1 MIHRRP
7 GLMATLLAVVIAA
20 CSSSTPTP
28 SAGATRSIPPS
39 ATRTAN
45 GGGGTQGGPGTAAPG
60 DTSNPGG
67 GPTAPGDTPAASSD
81 GGSTATPAPT
91 PQPVATPIAGLDQ
104 LLGTDG
110 RFTML
115 VLGSD
120 ARKGL
125 GGERTDTIMVVTVNP
140 QNGKVAMVS
149 LPRDTARVPIA
160 PGRAFG
166 PKINGLF
173 QAFQDGELA
182 RHSRKQAYQDVVDAL
197 QYTFGIEIDRYA
209 LAHFPSVV
217 KVIDAMGG
225 IDVKLSAPF
234 NDPTSH
240 VLTNGHRGLFL
251 KAGKNH
257 LNGNRTLG
265 FARSRHTS
273 SDYDRA
279 RRQQLIITIALNKV
293 LHMGVAALPALE
305 QLGFAQV
312 ETNLKAGDLPALLAL
327 AQQARLTSYKSLVL
341 GPRKFETEAPGFIN
355 YLKLDVVR
363 QAFSNIFSN

>member
-1 MIHRRP
+1 MTHRRL
-7 GLMATLLAVVIAA
+7 GLVATLLAVVIAA
-20 CSSSTPTP
+20 CSSSNPTP
-28 SAGATRSIPPS
+28 SARPTRSIAPS
-39 ATRTAN
+39 ATRIT
-45 GGGGTQGGPGTAAPG
+45 GGGGTQGGTGTAAPG
-60 DTSNPGG
+60 DTSAPGG
-67 GPTAPGDTPAASSD
+67 GPSTPGESPAASSD
-81 GGSTATPAPT
+81 GGSTPAPT

-104 LLGTDG
+104 LVGSDG

-125 GGERTDTIMVVTVNP
+125 GGERTDTIMIVTINP

-160 PGRAFG
+160 PGRVFG
-166 PKINGLF
+166 PKVNGLF
-173 QAFQDGELA
+173 QAYQDGELA
-182 RHSRKQAYQDVVDAL
+182 RHSRKEAYQDVVDAL

-209 LAHFPSVV
+209 LAHFKSVV

-234 NDPTSH
+234 SDPTSH
-240 VLTNGHRGLFL
+240 VKTNGHRGLFL

-257 LNGNRTLG
+257 LNGNRALG
-265 FARSRHTS
+265 FARSRHTT

-279 RRQQLIITIALNKV
+279 RRQQLVITIALNKV

-312 ETNLKAGDLPALLAL
+312 ETNLTPNDMVPLLAL
-327 AQQARLTSYKSLVL
+327 AEQARLTSYKSLVL
-341 GPRKFETEAPGFIN
+341 GPRKFETEAPGFTN
-355 YLKLDVVR
+355 FLKLDVVR
-363 QAFSNIFSN
+363 QAFSNIFTK